1 MAGKVGVSE
10 GEYNAICAD
19 LKSAQEDFIRQIDA
33 VKSKI
38 SAINCKGG
46 GFYTDNVSPNI
57 KSVLEALDEIQ
68 GLVREIHSS
77 ENEIIDSFRT
87 AIDNI
92 DTCC

>member
-19 LKSAQEDFIRQIDA
+19 FKSAQEDFIRQINA
-33 VKSKI
+33 IKGKI
-38 SAINCKGG
+38 SGINCRGG
-46 GFYTDNVSPNI
+46 GFYAEHVSSNI
-57 KSVLEALDEIQ
+57 KSVLGVLDEIQ
-68 GLVREIHSS
+68 GMVKEIHSS